1 MKFRTLALL
10 NALAFVAILA
20 MNFLAQAADIFPYT
34 TTELGES
41 RAIFFLPSGYVFA
54 IWGVIYF
61 GLGAY
66 ITYQLRPANYDK
78 PLHEQISIFFIVSCI
93 ANVTWLILFLNNLI
107 WESTVAMLV
116 LLASLLAI
124 YLRLNI
130 GRVQVTTLEKWAV
143 HIPFSIYLGWITV
156 ATVAN
161 FAAALYTSGNV
172 TAFLGI
178 TADVW
183 TVIMMAVAAVLA
195 ALMLI
200 IRRDIAYALVVVWAL
215 MGIYARP
222 FNTPTFEVLASLNGD
237 LVHTAALVI
246 AIAIGVGAAARLFIR
261 RPQLTAAA

>member
-1 MKFRTLALL
+1 MRFRTLAIV
-10 NALAFVAILA
+10 NTLAFVAILA
-20 MNFLAQAADIFPYT
+20 MNFLAQSADIFPYT

-54 IWGVIYF
+54 IWGVIYL

-66 ITYQLRPANYDK
+66 ITYQLRPANYDN
-78 PLHEQISIFFIVSCI
+78 PIHEQISIFFIVSCI

-124 YLRLNI
+124 YTRLDI
-130 GRVQVTTLEKWAV
+130 GRTRVTTLEKWAV

-172 TAFLGI
+172 TALLGI

-183 TVIMMAVAAVLA
+183 AVIMMAVAAVLA

-215 MGIYARP
+215 IGIYTRP
-222 FNTPTFEVLASLNGD
+222 FDTPTFEVLSSLNSG
-237 LVHTAALVI
+237 LVDTAALVI
-246 AIAIGVGAAARLFIR
+246 AIAIAIGAAARLFVR
-261 RPQLTAAA
+261 RPQPTVA